1 MSANKRTTR
10 IFASLL
16 SLAVLMPSI
25 ALAQFNPNKLI
36 DDRVF
41 SDTQTFGGALGV
53 QQFLISKNSVLANTS
68 VGFLLQLKEPQ
79 DTAVKTTLSDPQPS
93 LGRLRT
99 AAELIWDASL
109 KTGINPQVIL
119 VTLQK
124 EQSLITK
131 SFTDNADLQRA
142 LDRAMGFGCPDS
154 GGCEALFAGFYYQL
168 FGNLDAQGEKYLGG
182 PGSLMRSFATPNG
195 RGPNVDAA
203 NQTFGTPIVR
213 TSRIGD
219 SIILTNTLNGGQ
231 NPQATQTVTLTNS
244 ATAALYRYTPHVY
257 NGNYN
262 FWRFFDSWF
271 RYPNGT
277 LLKLSSDSQIYII
290 NNGLKSPIANFVVAA
305 RGLNAGSVITVSPN
319 EFSSYE
325 TGTAYGPADN
335 TVIRVEGEAAGK
347 LYVFQ
352 NNIRHPVSV
361 FVLQQRGLSAA
372 SAITVSIA
380 ESAIFPEGT
389 LLTPNEGTLVQG
401 NASKTIYLIQNSKR
415 MALTGFTFG
424 QYGFSF
430 KKVVILPQE
439 EVDSYALGG
448 FLLPKNGTLVKISG
462 DATVYLLSDSLLHP
476 ISGTVFNLHKYS
488 FRNVVVLNGGEL
500 AGASIGN
507 FVAPPNNTYFTADGG
522 HNYFLYNNGTKH
534 PMSNFVFKQ
543 RNVKRVAVNLSAGEA
558 SMLPEGTPL
567 PPKDGT
573 LIKGTDD
580 PTIFVIIKGRTVA
593 LDFNT
598 WSVKYRK
605 QKPNILPQ
613 AEVNGYLSQLSD
625 TIQQ

>member
-1 MSANKRTTR
+1 MFVKTKTTR
-10 IFASLL
+10 VVTSLL
-16 SLAVLMPSI
+16 SLAVLMPSV
-25 ALAQFNPNKLI
+25 ALAEFNPNKLI

-41 SDTQTFGGALGV
+41 NDTQTFGGSQGI
-53 QQFLISKNSVLANTS
+53 QQFLVSKNSVLADTS
-68 VGFLLQLKEPQ
+68 TGFLLQLREPQ
-79 DTAVKTTLSDPQPS
+79 DTAVKTTLSDPQPN

-99 AAELIWDASL
+99 AAELIWDASV

-131 SFTDNADLQRA
+131 NFTDNADLQRA
-142 LDRAMGFGCPDS
+142 LNRAMGFGCPDS

-168 FGNLDAQGEKYLGG
+168 FGNLDAQGEKYLGA
-182 PGSLMRSFATPNG
+182 PGSLMRSFTTVNG
-195 RGPNVDAA
+195 RGPNVDAS
-203 NQTFGTPIVR
+203 NQTFGSPTVR

-219 SIILTNTLNGGQ
+219 SITVTNTLGGGQ
-231 NPQATQTVTLTNS
+231 NPQPTQTVTLTNS
-244 ATAALYRYTPHVY
+244 ATAALYRYTPHAY

-277 LLKLSSDSQIYII
+277 LLKLPSDNQIYII
-290 NNGLKSPIANFVVAA
+290 NNGLKSPIANFVIAA
-305 RGLNAGSVITVSPN
+305 RGLNAGAVITVSPN
-319 EFSSYE
+319 EFASYD
-325 TGTAYGPADN
+325 TGVAYGPADN

-352 NNIRHPVSV
+352 NNTRHPVSA
-361 FVLQQRGLSAA
+361 FVLGQRGLNAA
-372 SAITVSIA
+372 SAINVSAA
-380 ESAIFPEGT
+380 EAAIFPEGT

-401 NASKTIYLIQNSKR
+401 NASKTVYLIQNSKR
-415 MALTGFTFG
+415 MVMTGFTFG

-430 KKVVILPQE
+430 KKVVVLPQE

-448 FLLPKNGTLVKISG
+448 FLLPKNGTLVRISG
-462 DATVYLLSDSLLHP
+462 DTTVYLLSDSLLHP
-476 ISGTVFNLHKYS
+476 ISGTVFGLHKYS
-488 FRNVVVLNGGEL
+488 FRNVIVLNGGEL

-522 HNYFLYNNGTKH
+522 NNYFLYNNGTKH
-534 PMSNFVFKQ
+534 PMSDFVFRQ
-543 RNVKRVAVNLSAGEA
+543 RNIKRVAVKLSAGEA
-558 SMLPEGTPL
+558 AMLPDGAAL
-567 PPKDGT
+567 PPRDGT
-573 LIKGTDD
+573 LIKGSID
-580 PTIFVIIKGRTVA
+580 PTIFVITKGRTVP
-593 LDFNT
+593 LDSKT

-613 AEVNGYLSQLSD
+613 AEVDGYLSQLSD